1 MPDIAKRPDT
11 ARRADEE
18 IRDDVSREIDWEP
31 SITSRDIA
39 VKVLDGEVTLT
50 GFVHSYPE
58 KFEAERA
65 AKSVFGVRSVAN
77 SIDVKPRVVRTDPEV
92 ARDVQHALELH
103 AFVPDDAIKIT
114 VREGVV
120 TLEGVVQWD
129 YQRRSAESVVQGVS
143 GVRAV
148 INSLQVRPNVSPDMV
163 KERIEAALKRSADID
178 SQRIMV
184 STHDNTVEL
193 FGSVRSWLER
203 EEAERAAWAAPG
215 VAKVMDHLTIE
226 I

>member
-1 MPDIAKRPDT
+1 MPVTSK
-11 ARRADEE
+11 
-18 IRDDVSREIDWEP
+18 RDDVAIHEDVCREINWEP
-31 SITSRDIA
+31 AISSQDIA
-39 VKVLDGEVTLT
+39 VKVSDGAVTLT

-58 KFEAERA
+58 KFAAERA
-65 AKSVFGVRSVAN
+65 AKSVLGVHSVAN
-77 SIDVKPRVVRTDPEV
+77 DIDVKPRVFRTDPEI
-92 ARDVQHALELH
+92 ARDVQHVLELH

-129 YQRRSAESVVQGVS
+129 YQRRSAESAIHGIS
-143 GVRAV
+143 GVRAA
-148 INSLQVRPNVSPDMV
+148 INSLQLQPNISPDMV
-163 KERIEAALKRSADID
+163 KERIEDALKRSAEID
-178 SQRIMV
+178 SQRILV

-193 FGSVRSWLER
+193 FGTVRSWLER

-215 VAKVMDHLTIE
+215 VAKVLDHLTIE

>member
-1 MPDIAKRPDT
+1 MPETAKRTDLT
-11 ARRADEE
+11 
-18 IRDDVSREIDWEP
+18 IREDVRREIDWEP
-31 SITSRDIA
+31 SISSPDIA
-39 VKVLDGEVTLT
+39 VKVKDGAVTLT

-58 KFEAERA
+58 KFAAERA
-65 AKSVFGVRSVAN
+65 AKSVLGVRSVAN
-77 SIDVKPRVVRTDPEV
+77 DIDVKPRVVRTDPEI
-92 ARDVQHALELH
+92 ARDVLHVLELH
-103 AFVPDDAIKIT
+103 AFVPDDAIKTT

-129 YQRRSAESVVQGVS
+129 YQRRSAEAAIHGVS

-148 INSLQVRPNVSPDMV
+148 INSLQVRPDISPTMV
-163 KERIEAALKRSADID
+163 KERIEEALQRSADID

-184 STHDNTVEL
+184 ATHDNTVEL
-193 FGSVRSWLER
+193 FGTVRSWIER

-215 VAKVMDHLTIE
+215 VAKVVDHITIE

>member
-1 MPDIAKRPDT
+1 MSENPKHSDQT
-11 ARRADEE
+11 
-18 IRDDVSREIDWEP
+18 IREDVSREIDWEP
-31 SITSRDIA
+31 SITSQDIA
-39 VKVLDGEVTLT
+39 IKVRDGAVTLT

-58 KFEAERA
+58 KFAAERA
-65 AKSVFGVRSVAN
+65 AKSVIGVRSVAN
-77 SIDVKPRVVRTDPEV
+77 DIDVKPRVVRTDPEI
-92 ARDVQHALELH
+92 ARDVQHVLELH
-103 AFVPDDAIKIT
+103 AFVPDDAIKTT

-129 YQRRSAESVVQGVS
+129 YQRRSAEVAIHGVS

-148 INSLQVRPNVSPDMV
+148 INSLQVRPDISPNMV
-163 KERIEAALKRSADID
+163 KERIEAALQRSADID

-184 STHDNTVEL
+184 ATHENTVEL
-193 FGSVRSWLER
+193 FGTVRSWIER

-215 VAKVMDHLTIE
+215 VAKVVDHITIE

>member
-1 MPDIAKRPDT
+1 MSENPKRTDQS
-11 ARRADEE
+11 
-18 IRDDVSREIDWEP
+18 IRDDLRREIDWEP
-31 SITSRDIA
+31 SITSQDIA
-39 VKVLDGEVTLT
+39 VKVKDGAVTLT

-58 KFEAERA
+58 KFAAERA
-65 AKSVFGVRSVAN
+65 AKSVLGVRSLAN
-77 SIDVKPRVVRTDPEV
+77 DIDVKPRVVRTDPEI
-92 ARDVQHALELH
+92 ARDVQHLLELH
-103 AFVPDDAIKIT
+103 AFVPDDAIKTT

-129 YQRRSAESVVQGVS
+129 YQRRSAEAAIHGVS

-148 INSLQVRPNVSPDMV
+148 INSLQVRPDISPTMV
-163 KERIEAALKRSADID
+163 KERIEEALQRSADID

-184 STHDNTVEL
+184 ATHDNTVEL
-193 FGSVRSWLER
+193 FGTVRSWIER

-215 VAKVMDHLTIE
+215 VAKVVDHITIE